1 MNDKRRFLAAS
12 LLGGALGPTAFAAD
26 PPARPKAEGGGPG
39 LLTVNGQLG
48 RSNRGPLDPALDQL
62 MSKHGLV
69 TTFNDACGA
78 INGAMPKLEKIE
90 GSLSEIQAREV
101 MVDFAFMN
109 LSLKQRPRFY
119 TECDVGNETITEKA
133 VMPDPFELGELN
145 FSLRG
150 RLLRDS
156 FGESVKQIRVAGK
169 TQQEI
174 EQAIDGGRF
183 SVLVDET
190 GTFIKQSF
198 TPDSR

>member
-1 MNDKRRFLAAS
+1 MSSSTIDAQTM
-12 LLGGALGPTAFAAD
+12 LLRLGNVA
-26 PPARPKAEGGGPG
+26 
-39 LLTVNGQLG
+39 
-48 RSNRGPLDPALDQL
+48 
-62 MSKHGLV
+62 LV

-109 LSLKQRPRFY
+109 LSLKERPLFY
-119 TECDVGNETITEKA
+119 TECDMGNETITEKA
-133 VMPDPFELGELN
+133 VMPDHFELGELN
-145 FSLRG
+145 FALRG

-156 FGESVKQIRVAGK
+156 FGESVKQIRVAGR

-183 SVLVDET
+183 SVLVDEN
-190 GTFIKQSF
+190 GTFIRKNF
-198 TPDSR
+198 HA